1 MNEKET
7 LVEKREKT
15 LKRERERDNCKRRKV
30 RIRSIFS
37 KDEFFTIIFALS
49 HKDRDY
55 FLVWEIWMMILKFE
69 KIFKCFTQSIFKKLM
84 KVYKAN
90 FKYFFKERYLKE

>member
-37 KDEFFTIIFALS
+37 KDEFITIIFALS

-55 FLVWEIWMMILKFE
+55 FLV
-69 KIFKCFTQSIFKKLM
+69 
-84 KVYKAN
+84 
-90 FKYFFKERYLKE
+90 